1 MGHHAVAR
9 RETGTPTGEGLRVT
23 DLLNTAAYDP
33 RSSEQRWYERWEEA
47 GLFAPRADAE
57 GEPFVIVLPP
67 PNVTGVLHMGH
78 CLSDA
83 IQDVL
88 VRWMRMRGRPTLWVP
103 GTDHA
108 SIATEQVVMRQL
120 REEGL
125 DKRELGREKFLER
138 AWAWKE
144 HTHGVITSQL
154 RRLGCSLDWS
164 REAFTMDA
172 ARSRAVA
179 TAFQRLHAEGLI
191 YRDLYLV
198 NWCPRCLTAISDD
211 EVEHREVQGTMW
223 RLRYPLA
230 DGDGYVTVATTRPE
244 TMFGDTAV
252 AVHPDDP
259 ERKHLVGRQVRLPLT
274 DRVIPIIADPH
285 ADPEK
290 GTGFV
295 KITPAHDPNDFE
307 VGRRHGLPQ
316 VICMDEHG
324 VMNEQAGR
332 FAGLDRFAARKAV
345 LAALQEEGLYDG
357 EERNVHQVGHHD
369 RCGTVIEPYLSR
381 QWFLRMRELVAPAL
395 RAVEDGT
402 IRLVPERWVGVYR
415 NWLTNIR
422 DWCISRQLW
431 WGHRIPVWTCDACG
445 REICAVETPAACPDC
460 GGAALTQDPD
470 VLDTWFSSWLWSF
483 SPLGWPDDT
492 ADLRRYHPTSVLVTG
507 PDIIFFWV
515 ARMIMAAYHFLDEPP
530 FREVLFHGIV
540 RDAQGRKMSKSLGNS
555 PDPIAIMDSYGADAL
570 RCSMVMLTP
579 TGQDVF
585 FSEES
590 LEVGRNFANKIFQ
603 ATRLVLGAW
612 REAGWP
618 ERPADA
624 DADPETPPA
633 CRLDAGEA
641 AAGPAAAAAVL
652 WTETFGAAPPAA
664 LADDRL
670 ELADRWLLHELC
682 RTAAEVNAGLEKRRL
697 NDAAATAFHFFRHRF
712 CDWYLEAIKPR
723 LRDPERRAEPL
734 TLAVL
739 ALAHSYKLLHPIM
752 PYITEELWHALPP
765 ARGFVAGSRFPVFTG
780 EPPYADAA
788 DRFQAVTEIVGEIR
802 SLRAEMN
809 VPPGRRGT
817 VVLRAPDAAAA
828 AVLEEDAPLVA
839 LLAKL
844 ERVEVTV
851 GGEDPHPAGAAVAA
865 GTEIFLLMAGLVD
878 VARERARLQKELD
891 RLEGFIRSGRAKLDN
906 PRFTGKA
913 PAEVVQRQREQLAE
927 NEAAAAALRR
937 RLAGLGDG

>member
-1 MGHHAVAR
+1 MND
-9 RETGTPTGEGLRVT
+9 LRH
-23 DLLNTAAYDP
+23 TAAYDP
-33 RSSEQRWYERWEEA
+33 SGIEQRWYERWERE
-47 GLFAPRADAE
+47 GLFAPLPDAE
-57 GEPFVIVLPP
+57 GEPFVITLPP

-108 SIATEQVVMRQL
+108 SIATEQVVIRQL
-120 REEGL
+120 RDEGL
-125 DKRELGREKFLER
+125 DKREMGREKFLER
-138 AWAWKE
+138 AWAWKTR
-144 HTHGVITSQL
+144 THGVITSQL

-179 TAFQRLHAEGLI
+179 TAFKRLHDEGLI

-198 NWCPRCLTAISDD
+198 NWCPHCLTAISDD

-223 RLRYPLA
+223 RLKYPLA
-230 DGDGYVTVATTRPE
+230 DGDGFVTVATTRPE

-259 ERKHLVGRQVRLPLT
+259 ERKHLIGRSVRLPLT
-274 DRVIPIIADPH
+274 GRVIPIIGDHH

-307 VGRRHGLPQ
+307 VGRRHDLPR
-316 VICMDEHG
+316 VVCMDERG

-332 FAGLDRFAARKAV
+332 FAGMDRFEARKAV
-345 LAALQEEGLYDG
+345 LAALQEEGLFDG
-357 EERNVHQVGHHD
+357 EEKNVHQVGHHD
-369 RCGTVIEPYLSR
+369 RCGTIIEPYLSR
-381 QWFLRMRELVAPAL
+381 QWFLKMTELAEPAL

-402 IRLVPERWVGVYR
+402 IELVPERWVGVYR

-431 WGHRIPVWTCDACG
+431 WGHRIPVWTCQ
-445 REICAVETPAACPDC
+445 DC
-460 GGAALTQDPD
+460 GAETCEVDTPERCPQCGSAALEQDPD
-470 VLDTWFSSWLWSF
+470 VLDTWFSSWLWTF
-483 SPLGWPDDT
+483 SPLGWPEET
-492 ADLRRYHPTSVLVTG
+492 EDLARFHPTSVLVTG

-515 ARMIMAAYHFLDEPP
+515 ARMIMASYHFLGEPP
-530 FREVLFHGIV
+530 FRQVLFHGIV
-540 RDAQGRKMSKSLGNS
+540 RDAKGRKMSKSLGNS
-555 PDPIAIMDSYGADAL
+555 PDPIEIMDRYGADAL

-585 FSEES
+585 FSEET

-603 ATRLVLGAW
+603 ATKLILGAW
-612 REAGWP
+612 DEAQWP
-618 ERPADA
+618 QRAPEADAEPQTRPACDLTVGETA
-624 DADPETPPA
+624 DGT
-633 CRLDAGEA
+633 
-641 AAGPAAAAAVL
+641 AAAVAAL
-652 WTETFGAAPPAA
+652 WRETFGQEPPAA
-664 LADDRL
+664 LAEERID
-670 ELADRWLLHELC
+670 LADRWLLHRLC
-682 RTAAEVNAGLEKRRL
+682 TVVAEVNANLEKRRL
-697 NDAAATAFHFFRHRF
+697 NDAASAAFHFFRHQF

-723 LRDPERRAEPL
+723 LRDPERCAEPL
-734 TLAVL
+734 TLATL
-739 ALAHSYKLLHPIM
+739 ALAHSYKLMHPLM
-752 PYITEELWHALPP
+752 PFITEELWHALPP
-765 ARGFVAGSRFPVFTG
+765 ARGHVMTSRFPTFTG
-780 EPPYADAA
+780 RAPYADQAA
-788 DRFQAVTEIVGEIR
+788 RFETVSEIVGEVR

-817 VVLRAPDAAAA
+817 VVLRAQDEAAAA
-828 AVLEEDAPLVA
+828 TLREDAGLVA

-844 ERVEVTV
+844 ERVEVRV

-865 GTEIFLLMAGLVD
+865 AVEIFLLMEGLVD
-878 VARERARLQKELD
+878 VDKERARLRKELEK
-891 RLEGFIRSGRAKLDN
+891 LEGFIRSGRAKLAN
-906 PRFTGKA
+906 ENFTARA
-913 PAEVVQRQREQLAE
+913 PAEVVAKQREQLAE
-927 NEAAAAALRR
+927 NEAAAEALRR
-937 RLAGLGDG
+937 RIAALGDG